1 MEQNFPKIAIIV
13 VSLNEDK
20 YISQCINS
28 LLNQTYKGEIEI
40 IIADGGSTDKTID
53 IIQEFMG
60 KHQNIILLNN
70 ENKYQAFGRN
80 LAIESNDT
88 NLIAYLD
95 AHSYADVNWLA
106 NLYESFI
113 KLKEKDEKLAAGG
126 AIHLDGANTDFTK
139 ATTAA
144 FNSLLGGNI
153 LSSFSTK
160 NEIQKVNT
168 AYACLYDR
176 NILEKTGLY
185 DTRFIKG
192 EDLELNSRITQI
204 FGYHIY
210 INPKAVTYYFKK
222 ETSREFLKQMYH
234 YGYWRYKVMK
244 HLKSFNPAIFIPSIF
259 IIILILLLFLSIF
272 LTKAL
277 MVLIFTFSFYLTF
290 LLSESIFHSLK
301 FHCRIRYLFLN
312 YLIIHFGY
320 GFGMLKAILSK
331 MK

>member
-1 MEQNFPKIAIIV
+1 MGQNLPKIAIIV
-13 VSLNEDK
+13 VSLNEEK

-28 LLNQTYKGEIEI
+28 LINQNYKGEVEI

-53 IIQEFMG
+53 IIQEFKG

-80 LAIESNDT
+80 LAIERTDA

-95 AHSYADVNWLA
+95 AHSYADENWLE
-106 NLYESFI
+106 NLYESFV
-113 KLKEKDEKLAAGG
+113 KLKEQDEKLAAVGS
-126 AIHLDGANTDFTK
+126 IHLDAANTEFTK

-153 LSSFSTK
+153 FTSFSTK

-176 NILEKTGLY
+176 NILEITGY
-185 DTRFIKG
+185 YYTRFIKG
-192 EDLELNSRITQI
+192 EDLELNSRITQK
-204 FGYHIY
+204 FGFSIY
-210 INPKAVTYYFKK
+210 INPQAITYYYKK
-222 ETSREFLKQMYH
+222 ETLGEFLKQMSN
-234 YGYWRYKVMK
+234 YGYWRYRVMR
-244 HLKSFNPAIFIPSIF
+244 HLKLFNPAIFLPSIF
-259 IIILILLLFLSIF
+259 IIFLVLLLLLSFL
-272 LTKAL
+272 LPKAL
-277 MVLIFTFSFYLTF
+277 MVLIFTVSFYLTF

-301 FHCRIRYLFLN
+301 FKCRISYLFLN

-320 GFGMLKAILSK
+320 GFGMLKAMLSIK
-331 MK
+331 S